1 MASNFSSP
9 NCSCQSRVARFCA
22 TKSPPYPA
30 RFLKSP
36 ERKSSMTV
44 REASGNFPCK
54 PSVRLEPTKPAP
66 PVTTRLREEC
76 NFENKDWRDI
86 DKSWTNERKR
96 RVRVRKNGVRNA
108 LHIRFHQAI
117 SSARLSAD
125 FGGGLRNRR
134 IGSAPGAGRMCGH
147 RNRQQPR
154 FCVRS
159 SP

>member
-9 NCSCQSRVARFCA
+9 NWSCQSRFARFCA
-22 TKSPPYPA
+22 TKSPRYPA

-44 REASGNFPCK
+44 RRASGNLSCK
-54 PSVRLEPTKPAP
+54 VSVTFEPMKPAP

-76 NFENKDWRDI
+76 NFENKNWRDI
-86 DKSWTNERKR
+86 DKSWTSERKR

-117 SSARLSAD
+117 PSAWLPSD
-125 FGGGLRNRR
+125 FGGRLWDGR
-134 IGSAPGAGRMCGH
+134 GGGMPDAGRVCGD
-147 RNRQQPR
+147 RNRQ
-154 FCVRS
+154 
-159 SP
+159 